1 MNKKAESFK
10 NYLDANDIKAF
21 IVEEIEDDKNET
33 VLFRT
38 VVIAGGQRLPAALI
52 VDKSIFSLIRVQ
64 IVPQVLSEENKNR
77 LLQFVNEENFRY
89 KPFKFYFNP
98 AGNLLLDV
106 CLIDN
111 NDEIDGKEISLIF
124 NVINN
129 YLNESYR
136 DLMKVIWKGEG

>member
-1 MNKKAESFK
+1 LNKKAESFK
-10 NYLDANDIKAF
+10 NYLEANEINAF
-21 IVEEIEDDKNET
+21 VIEEVEDDKNET
-33 VLFRT
+33 AIFRT
-38 VVIAGGQRLPAALI
+38 VVIASGQRLPAALI
-52 VDKSIFSLIRVQ
+52 IDKSIFSLIRVQ

-106 CLIDN
+106 CIIN
-111 NDEIDGKEISLIF
+111 SNEEIDGKKISLIF

-129 YLNESYR
+129 YLNDSYR
-136 DLMKVIWKGEG
+136 DLMKAIWQDES

>member
-1 MNKKAESFK
+1 MNRKAESFK
-10 NYLDANDIKAF
+10 NYLQENEIKAF
-21 IVEEIEDDKNET
+21 SIEEIDDET
-33 VLFRT
+33 ALFRT
-38 VVIAGGQRLPAALI
+38 FVMADGQRLPAAFI

-64 IVPQVLSEENKNR
+64 IVPQIVSAENKNR
-77 LLQFVNEENFRY
+77 LLQFINEINFKY

-106 CLIDN
+106 CIIDKN
-111 NDEIDGKEISLIF
+111 NGIDGKEVSLLF

-136 DLMKVIWKGEG
+136 DLMKVILQEDT

>member
-10 NYLDANDIKAF
+10 NYLEENEIKAF
-21 IVEEIEDDKNET
+21 IIEEIEDDKNET
-33 VLFRT
+33 AIFRT
-38 VVIAGGQRLPAALI
+38 AVIASGQRLPAALI
-52 VDKSIFSLIRVQ
+52 IDKSVFSVVRVQ

-98 AGNLLLDV
+98 AGNFLLDV
-106 CLIDN
+106 CIIDN
-111 NDEIDGKEISLIF
+111 GKEIDGKEISLIF

-129 YLNESYR
+129 YLNDSYR
-136 DLMKVIWKGEG
+136 DLMKALWQDET

>member
-10 NYLDANDIKAF
+10 NYLAENEIKAF
-21 IVEEIEDDKNET
+21 IIEEIEDDKNET
-33 VLFRT
+33 AIFRT
-38 VVIAGGQRLPAALI
+38 VVIASGQRLPAALI
-52 VDKSIFSLIRVQ
+52 IDKSIFSVIRVQ

-106 CLIDN
+106 CIIN
-111 NDEIDGKEISLIF
+111 NNEEIDGREISLIF

-129 YLNESYR
+129 YLNDSYR
-136 DLMKVIWKGEG
+136 DLMKAIWQEET